1 MGDLHGNKNVLLAA
15 CSAHPDFAIEALQS
29 ARAGFLVS
37 PALFLTLIMIC
48 PHSWRGRAV
57 HLHEVEALRL
67 IRADFCRLS

>member
-1 MGDLHGNKNVLLAA
+1 VGDLHGNKNVLLAA

-48 PHSWRGRAV
+48 PAFLAWTRRAS
-57 HLHEVEALRL
+57 AR
-67 IRADFCRLS
+67 S